1 MVQVTPSSK
10 STNSSL
16 LGSGFVYDKI
26 GHIITNSHVVENASS
41 VTVTFIDDNQYDA
54 EVIGK
59 DIVNDIALLKLPEN
73 ITEPIIP
80 VEFGNSSAVRIGE
93 RIFTIGNPY
102 GFSNT
107 MTGGFISQVG
117 RLILESGTI
126 APFPHSNM
134 IQTDALI
141 NPGNSGG
148 PLVNLKGHVIGMT
161 TANIDSPHGGTTG
174 LGFAIPSK
182 TLLREVPVL
191 IENGT
196 YKHPWLGI
204 SARTLNPDL
213 NEELGLSPNF
223 KGILIKSLVENGPSE
238 KAGILGSDQAPQ
250 GDVIIALDGI
260 PVRNINELLSY
271 IENNK
276 VVGDKLHMTMLRN
289 NQTTSDTVVTLG
301 ERPRLPY
308 TSQYITSQTP
318 LF

>member
-1 MVQVTPSSK
+1 M
-10 STNSSL
+10 
-16 LGSGFVYDKI
+16 
-26 GHIITNSHVVENASS
+26 ITNNHVVENTSS

-54 EVIGK
+54 VVIGK
-59 DIVNDIALLKLPEN
+59 DIVNDIAVLKLPGN
-73 ITEPIIP
+73 ITETIIP

-93 RIFTIGNPY
+93 RIFTMGNPY

-107 MTGGFISQVG
+107 LTGGFISQVG

-148 PLVNLKGHVIGMT
+148 PLVNLQGQVIGMI

-204 SARTLNPDL
+204 SAQTLNHDL

-223 KGILIKSLVENGPSE
+223 KGILV
-238 KAGILGSDQAPQ
+238 
-250 GDVIIALDGI
+250 
-260 PVRNINELLSY
+260 
-271 IENNK
+271 
-276 VVGDKLHMTMLRN
+276 
-289 NQTTSDTVVTLG
+289 
-301 ERPRLPY
+301 
-308 TSQYITSQTP
+308 
-318 LF
+318 